1 LTLKQQ
7 NTAKGTIEQSMPQP
21 PDLKASLKRGA
32 FVAAANWPLVA
43 VQFIAEGTLKVLLAV
58 PVVGGVVLVVLLL
71 GADVEE
77 IMAGDTREIVGSVFG
92 ALRANPAALIAFG
105 AAFGLVVLGGSLL
118 TFAVKGGTVAI
129 LAAAEAHAGP
139 IERPPL
145 RLAALRRANLTA
157 IEPFLDVC
165 RKFWRRYVK
174 LGICLLLVYA
184 ATAGVVLGFAVGGYA
199 LVGNLGVLVG
209 LSFATVM
216 ALGALVV
223 WLTLI
228 NFLYLLTQMA
238 IAVEDLGV
246 REGMLHVA
254 QFIRAST
261 REVAGIFGIVLLLVT
276 LATIASILATAGLGL
291 IAFIPLVGLAIV
303 PLQAAAWLVRGFVFE
318 YLALTALGAYLTQYR
333 YYLESHAGV
342 RAHEAASEIPGQRL
356 A

>member
-1 LTLKQQ
+1 MTLKQQ

-43 VQFIAEGTLKVLLAV
+43 VQFIAEGTLKLLLAV
-58 PVVGGVVLVVLLL
+58 PVVGGILLVVLLL

-77 IMAGDTREIVGSVFG
+77 ILAGDTRQIVGSIFS
-92 ALRANPAALIAFG
+92 ALRSNPVALMAFG
-105 AAFGLVVLGGSLL
+105 AAFGIVMLGGSLL
-118 TFAVKGGTVAI
+118 TFVVKAGTVAI
-129 LAAAEAHAGP
+129 LSAAEAQAGP

-145 RLAALRRANLTA
+145 RIAALRRANLTA
-157 IEPFLDVC
+157 IEPFLDGC
-165 RKFWRRYVK
+165 RKLWRRYVK
-174 LGICLLLVYA
+174 LGICLLLAYTVTA
-184 ATAGVVLGFAVGGYA
+184 AVVLGVAVGGFA
-199 LVGNLGVLVG
+199 LGGNLGVLLG
-209 LSFATVM
+209 LSFASVLG
-216 ALGALVV
+216 LGALVV

-246 REGMLHVA
+246 REGMVRVA
-254 QFIRAST
+254 QFIRSST

-318 YLALTALGAYLTQYR
+318 FLALTALGAYLTQYR
-333 YYLESHAGV
+333 YYLDSLAAV
-342 RAHEAASEIPGQRL
+342 RAHEAASEISGQRL